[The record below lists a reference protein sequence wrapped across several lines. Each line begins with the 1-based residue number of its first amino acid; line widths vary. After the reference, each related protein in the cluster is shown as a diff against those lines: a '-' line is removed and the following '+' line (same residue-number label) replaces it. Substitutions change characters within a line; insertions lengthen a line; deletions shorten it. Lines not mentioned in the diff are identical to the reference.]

1 MLDHEKEMPLIS
13 RIESEVCAKYQELA
27 RRELEQRLQEE
38 ADKQGRISP
47 LKRKQSEEVPGKS
60 SDD

>member
-1 MLDHEKEMPLIS
+1 MVDHEKEIPLIS

-38 ADKQGRISP
+38 ADKQGRLSP
-47 LKRKQSEEVPGKS
+47 LKRNRSEQMPGEIP
-60 SDD
+60 DN